1 MAIQEWNNPSV
12 LSRIDTGRDD
22 GGLNA
27 VIYPPDAAH
36 ADKAAGLKEY
46 LEQQGLTVYD
56 DRLKEPDRDVLEITG
71 FASEQDARYSE
82 TRLARVGFV
91 AKYDPAT
98 RSLHV
103 EGTNAKP
110 KLGAVYREFEQQGY
124 DVAASLRP
132 GKETPVL
139 RVRGF
144 ASEPALFSALAQ
156 QGYVAGPAP
165 IDRMAGKSPLE
176 KLRLKFLE
184 NPKRYSGVS
193 NLLAAVINIT
203 SGILRGNFGEAA
215 MGAGFAISNVN
226 LTIGPR
232 APVDSEEVFNRVKR
246 DFTVGEG
253 AYDFTKHSGF
263 TVGRGGYG
271 SAVDGLLN
279 FREDYATEIAGMFNV
294 VSGSMA
300 ARGGYIDGKKR
311 TVLEGDAKYPTQI
324 KDKLAQAG
332 KDVTS
337 LDGWQTVA
345 TGVRGRSGLVRDGIP
360 DVALD
365 AKTGRPTVE
374 KQWDTPYTFSG
385 PLLVLGYLPALL
397 VPPRGTDTKPL
408 VDYER
413 MGAGIRRIPLLGPV
427 VGGIWDS
434 AAMGAVKRSFVGKFF
449 DKIIDQPRKW
459 AGTLGVIHSGQQ
471 ILFALREGIFTNPVW
486 LEGYKEKFSKE
497 TDGFLREKIAT
508 EPFTTILSGVD
519 SPLVEREHPRR
530 KGTAWQLSDEAR
542 AAYKASVA
550 AYEADPA
557 KGDEQT
563 YRAAL
568 LLGTYDLEDVA
579 SKKEKSCYQ
588 KLIDLHEK
596 KLGTEE
602 RVIPDEERTA
612 YQKALNRRNYDEMHG
627 RRNLFVRR
635 LSAFSLLF
643 IGNFLFSRIDAKRG
657 EVLTNAA
664 ESALDR
670 TDVYARAANF
680 VKEQSPEQQEQARE
694 KFALAL
700 SLQPEFA
707 GISKEQIAE
716 DIAAKMQG
724 RASSLEVA
732 ARAIPSPW
740 NAERPVADVAAAPA
754 TAHAD
759 KVQRK
764 TLDTLLNPAAAAPV
778 ASPSL

>member
-46 LEQQGLTVYD
+46 LEQQGLAVYD
-56 DRLKEPDRDVLEITG
+56 DRLKEPDLDVLEITG
-71 FASEQDARYSE
+71 FASEADARYSE

-98 RSLHV
+98 HSLHV
-103 EGTNAKP
+103 EGTKTKP
-110 KLGAVYREFEQQGY
+110 KLGAVYREFEKQGY

-132 GKETPVL
+132 GRETPVL

-144 ASEPALFSALAQ
+144 ASEPALFSTLAQ

-165 IDRMAGKSPLE
+165 IDRMAGKSLLA
-176 KLRLKFLE
+176 KLQIKFLE

-193 NLLAAVINIT
+193 NLMAAIINVT
-203 SGILRGNFGEAA
+203 SGIMRGNFGEAA

-246 DFTVGEG
+246 DLTVGEG
-253 AYDFTKHSGF
+253 AYDFTKNSGF

-311 TVLEGDAKYPTQI
+311 TMLEGDAKYPTKI

-332 KDVTS
+332 KDVAS
-337 LDGWQTVA
+337 VDGWSAVA
-345 TGVRGRSGLVRDGIP
+345 TGVRGRSGIIKDGIP

-374 KQWDTPYTFSG
+374 KLWDTPLTISG

-397 VPPRGTDTKPL
+397 VPPRGTDIKPL

-413 MGAGIRRIPLLGPV
+413 LGAGIRRIPLLGP
-427 VGGIWDS
+427 
-434 AAMGAVKRSFVGKFF
+434 AMDAVHRSFVGKFF
-449 DKIIDQPRKW
+449 DRIIDQPRKW
-459 AGTLGVIHSGQQ
+459 AGTLGVIHSSQQ

-497 TDGFLREKIAT
+497 TEALRNTITEAPFAKILT
-508 EPFTTILSGVD
+508 GVSEPI
-519 SPLVEREHPRR
+519 VEREHPRR
-530 KGTAWQLSDEAR
+530 KGAAWQLSDEAI
-542 AAYKASVA
+542 AAYKKSVA

-557 KGDEQT
+557 KGDANT

-568 LLGTYDLEDVA
+568 LLGTYDLEDMA
-579 SKKEKSCYQ
+579 SKKEKPCYQ

-602 RVIPDEERTA
+602 RTIPDDERTA

-627 RRNLFVRR
+627 RRNLFFRR
-635 LSAFSLLF
+635 LAAFSLLF
-643 IGNFLFSRIDAKRG
+643 VGNFLFSRIDAKRG
-657 EVLTNAA
+657 EVLSNAA

-707 GISKEQIAE
+707 GISKEKIAE

-724 RASSLEVA
+724 KASSIEIA
-732 ARAIPSPW
+732 AQALPSPW
-740 NAERPVADVAAAPA
+740 NAARPVVADVSPTPA

-759 KVQRK
+759 KVARK
-764 TLDTLLNPAAAAPV
+764 TLDTLLNPAAAIPG
-778 ASPSL
+778 ASPAL